1 MAAPVDPLPF
11 DPIAEA
17 RRNWDHHGW
26 ANADAMAAATSITRA
41 HQIVLRRV
49 DDALAPLGLTFSR
62 YEALALL
69 AFTRAGE
76 LPMGKIGERL
86 QVHPTSVTNTIDRL
100 EADGLVARSPHPT
113 DRRTTL
119 ARITPA
125 GRRRLTNAT
134 AALEAVEFGVAGLD
148 TSTLRQID
156 DTLRELRRGAGDFD
170 DRAGVT
176 ANGVSPAAG

>member
-1 MAAPVDPLPF
+1 MALRF
-11 DPIAEA
+11 DPVAEA
-17 RRNWDHHGW
+17 KRNWDRHGW
-26 ANADAMAAATSITRA
+26 GEADAMAAATSITRA

-49 DDALAPLGLTFSR
+49 DDALAPHGLTFSR

-100 EADGLVARSPHPT
+100 ETDGLVVRLPHPT

-119 ARITPA
+119 ARLTPA
-125 GRRRLTNAT
+125 GRRRLAKAT
-134 AALEAVEFGVAGLD
+134 AALEAISFGLD
-148 TSTLRQID
+148 GMAPAALRQID
-156 DTLRELRRGAGDFD
+156 DTLRELRRGAGDFETD
-170 DRAGVT
+170 AEFSQVG
-176 ANGVSPAAG
+176 G